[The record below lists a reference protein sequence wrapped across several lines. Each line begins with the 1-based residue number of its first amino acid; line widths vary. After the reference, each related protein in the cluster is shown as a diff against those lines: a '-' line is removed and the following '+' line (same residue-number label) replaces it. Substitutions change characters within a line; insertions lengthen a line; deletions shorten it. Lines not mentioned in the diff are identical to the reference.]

1 MARNIVIFSD
11 GTGARG
17 GVLVDENR
25 SNIYKLFR
33 ATRCGPDTT
42 INPAEQLAFY
52 DPGIGTLPPGG
63 GFLGSLWQRTYN
75 LVSQAL
81 GLGLTA
87 NIIDCY
93 AAIIELWRPGDRI
106 FMFGFS
112 RGAYTIRCL
121 AATVCRCGVPTKL
134 KNNQPMKYDAATTR
148 KLASEAVKCVYQHT
162 SSWERGRAT
171 PRQKELLD
179 QRDALS
185 LQYRQAYG
193 AGSPERANAYPHF
206 VGVFDTVASLSNPI
220 ALVAFLAAV
229 PIITALV
236 AWVLWLFLRFLGYP
250 LPWWELFGGLTL
262 GVAVMGLAAHTAS
275 RVRVAFGLPGHKWY
289 RTLHLTEG
297 RMNFYDKSLD
307 PNVGFARHAISIDES
322 RNSFQRVPWGD
333 PTVHKSSTP
342 RWFEQ
347 LWFAGNHSDIG
358 GSYPENSARLSDISL
373 QWMVDA
379 ATTVGLKINPTL
391 FQLNPDPAGPQHDET
406 KSSVFKYAKKLR
418 RRIGHDFPLHPS
430 VIDRFKADPVLHYDE
445 VKPYRPDNLQEHDL
459 VKPYYR

>member
-1 MARNIVIFSD
+1 
-11 GTGARG
+11 
-17 GVLVDENR
+17 
-25 SNIYKLFR
+25 
-33 ATRCGPDTT
+33 
-42 INPAEQLAFY
+42 
-52 DPGIGTLPPGG
+52 
-63 GFLGSLWQRTYN
+63 
-75 LVSQAL
+75 
-81 GLGLTA
+81 
-87 NIIDCY
+87 
-93 AAIIELWRPGDRI
+93 
-106 FMFGFS
+106 
-112 RGAYTIRCL
+112 
-121 AATVCRCGVPTKL
+121 
-134 KNNQPMKYDAATTR
+134 
-148 KLASEAVKCVYQHT
+148 
-162 SSWERGRAT
+162 
-171 PRQKELLD
+171 
-179 QRDALS
+179 
-185 LQYRQAYG
+185 
-193 AGSPERANAYPHF
+193 
-206 VGVFDTVASLSNPI
+206 
-220 ALVAFLAAV
+220 
-229 PIITALV
+229 
-236 AWVLWLFLRFLGYP
+236 
-250 LPWWELFGGLTL
+250 
-262 GVAVMGLAAHTAS
+262 
-275 RVRVAFGLPGHKWY
+275 
-289 RTLHLTEG
+289 
-297 RMNFYDKSLD
+297 MNFYDKSLD